1 MKSLR
6 YKPSA
11 LAMDALR
18 GVGGLA
24 LCLAPLIFVE
34 EILTWVAV
42 IFWVLA
48 GVFAVFL
55 LRILYRLKSEIQ
67 LNDEAI
73 TLIAPGTRRTI
84 AWDRLEGV
92 KLAYFASKRAKAGDG
107 VMTLTLFGEGTKI
120 IVESSLTEF
129 DTLAMGVSRV
139 CGAKALDVDMTTS
152 HNFQALGAP
161 ISRPD

>member
-1 MKSLR
+1 
-6 YKPSA
+6 
-11 LAMDALR
+11 MDALR
-18 GVGGLA
+18 GAGGLA
-24 LCLAPLIFVE
+24 LCLTPLIFVE

-67 LNDEAI
+67 LSDDEI

-84 AWDRLEGV
+84 VWDRLESV
-92 KLAYFASKRAKAGDG
+92 KLSYFASKRAKAGDG
-107 VMTLTLFGEGTKI
+107 VMTLTLRGDGTKI
-120 IVESSLTEF
+120 VVESSLTEF
-129 DTLAMGVSRV
+129 DALATGVSRL

-161 ISRPD
+161 IPRSE